1 MFIYCLLMLNR
12 GVKIKCY
19 QNKNV
24 TPKYLTFKSLSCCL
38 SVAVSSAA
46 LSVICLAT
54 VFAAFLSYCV
64 VNMEGVSHGALL
76 V

>member
-1 MFIYCLLMLNR
+1 MLNR

-19 QNKNV
+19 QNKNI
-24 TPKYLTFKSLSCCL
+24 TPKYLTFKSPSCCL

-46 LSVICLAT
+46 LSVMCLLAT

-64 VNMEGVSHGALL
+64 VNTEGVSHGALL